1 MRVFIYVVIF
11 DYQKRTEVNTLREEM
26 IQNKEAVVA
35 EIQEKVNNAGS
46 TVVVE
51 YRGLSV
57 GQMTTLRRN
66 LRDEGVE
73 LKVYK
78 NSLFQ
83 RAVEGT
89 NFEGLKDQLVGP
101 NAVAF
106 GEDAVA
112 PSRILA
118 AFAKKNKALVLK
130 AGIVDGNVV
139 NEEEIK
145 ELSTLP
151 NHDGMISMLLGMFQS
166 PIRSFAYA
174 VSQVAQQREENGE
187 VAETVEETVEAP
199 AAEEVAEETVE
210 TTEEA

>member
-1 MRVFIYVVIF
+1 M
-11 DYQKRTEVNTLREEM
+11 NTLRNEVLD
-26 IQNKEAVVA
+26 NKKAVVA
-35 EIQEKVNNAGS
+35 EIQEKVLNSGS
-46 TVVVE
+46 TVLVE

-57 GQMTTLRRN
+57 GSMTELRRQ
-66 LRDEGVE
+66 LRAEGVE

-89 NFEGLKDQLVGP
+89 DFADLKEELVGP

-118 AFAKKNKALVLK
+118 AFAKKNKKLVLK
-130 AGIVDGNVV
+130 AGVVDGKFV
-139 NEEEIK
+139 NTDEIA

-174 VSQVAQQREENGE
+174 VSQVAQEREANEGSVAVE
-187 VAETVEETVEAP
+187 AVAVEEVVAEAT
-199 AAEEVAEETVE
+199 EEVK
-210 TTEEA
+210 EA

>member
-1 MRVFIYVVIF
+1 M
-11 DYQKRTEVNTLREEM
+11 REEM
-26 IQNKEAVVA
+26 IRNKEAVVA
-35 EIQEKVNNAGS
+35 EIQEKVNNSGS
-46 TVVVE
+46 TVIVE

-57 GQMTTLRRN
+57 GQMTTLRRD
-66 LRDEGVE
+66 LRNEGVE

-89 NFEGLKDQLVGP
+89 DQESLKAELVGP

-118 AFAKKNKALVLK
+118 NFAKKNKALVLK
-130 AGIVDGNVV
+130 AGIVDGKVV
-139 NEEEIK
+139 DQEELL

-174 VSQVAQQREENGE
+174 VSQVAQQREENEGAEAVE
-187 VAETVEETVEAP
+187 VAVEETPAVEETVEETVVEA
-199 AAEEVAEETVE
+199 
-210 TTEEA
+210 TEEA